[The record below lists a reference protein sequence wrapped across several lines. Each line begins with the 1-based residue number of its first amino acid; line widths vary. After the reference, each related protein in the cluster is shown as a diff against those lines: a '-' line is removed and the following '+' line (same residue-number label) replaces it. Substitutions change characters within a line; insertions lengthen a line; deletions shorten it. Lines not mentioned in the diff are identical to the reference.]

1 MPSEQSSGT
10 KPGDKMPLPGDGDS
24 AAQLSG
30 PKGDN
35 PGTAGAG
42 NTPENRP
49 GHVNPS
55 PEDTRANFLWVYRE
69 A

>member
-1 MPSEQSSGT
+1 
-10 KPGDKMPLPGDGDS
+10 MPLPGDGDS